1 MGKAQM
7 SNDLDK
13 SNETDD
19 LIAELAR
26 LMAQDAKGENNRQ
39 KSNMQKLQLDKVAND
54 GVSSQE
60 GGGKPD
66 VGFEEVQANAPQ
78 IEKTLEKVLSASE
91 RLSAIKSAKENAHQ
105 IANQKHD
112 GLFQDRI
119 SPDIVSEQN
128 FSQDE
133 NQNKNH
139 EPAPQEEKHSDPI
152 AELILKQLEQEKLSS
167 SDIVDDFAES
177 SNVEQDTNI
186 HNLDDKGQNIEPENF
201 FGEKVETNLSNND
214 ISDNEDILAENI
226 SNKEKEELDPLIEI
240 ERLIGEAVREG
251 GKIDDSAN
259 NDVGDALNIEN
270 PAQNISEAASA
281 AESTI
286 SAIAVESENNINTEE
301 IHQDKS
307 VNEAKETNIK
317 PSFVRSIIGPSI
329 AAIILLAAGFGL
341 YYFFDQ
347 NSSDDVA
354 PILKA
359 SNEPEKAAPEPTN
372 TKDSEQSIVLSE
384 ISGEEKKEENERLVP
399 RDESQDNI
407 INSQANEPRII
418 TNNSEPQTVIANRKV
433 KTVTVRPDGTI
444 VSGDSTRAGNEALP
458 VDRPNVPDLPAG
470 VTNAAAEQADQPIT
484 SNQQQILIAN
494 AGEAASGDNEQAA
507 NSQAASSSPAP
518 QTRPEESANNNG
530 GASAVNLLADST
542 QQSAESAS
550 QIITGAPTS
559 QQAQASLTVA
569 PAYVQL
575 SSQRAHETAQ
585 RSLIELRTR
594 FAAILGNEKLEI
606 QRADLGDKGI
616 YYRVRMPAQSIE
628 YANNICNNI
637 KLAGGD
643 CFVRTD

>member
-26 LMAQDAKGENNRQ
+26 LMAQDAKGENSRQ
-39 KSNMQKLQLDKVAND
+39 KSNMQKLQLDNVAND

-60 GGGKPD
+60 GSNKSD

-112 GLFQDRI
+112 RSFQDRI
-119 SPDIVSEQN
+119 SPDIASEQN

-167 SDIVDDFAES
+167 SDIADDFAES
-177 SNVEQDTNI
+177 SNVEQDTDI
-186 HNLDDKGQNIEPENF
+186 RNLDDKNQNIRAENF
-201 FGEKVETNLSNND
+201 FGEKVEANLSNND
-214 ISDNEDILAENI
+214 VSDNEDILAENL

-251 GKIDDSAN
+251 GKIDESAN
-259 NDVGDALNIEN
+259 NDVGDALKIEK
-270 PAQNISEAASA
+270 PVQNISEAASA

-286 SAIAVESENNINTEE
+286 SAIAVESEKNIDVEE

-307 VNEAKETNIK
+307 VNETKETNIK

-347 NSSDDVA
+347 NGSDNVA

-444 VSGDSTRAGNEALP
+444 VSGDSSRAGNEALP

-484 SNQQQILIAN
+484 SNQQQILVAN
-494 AGEAASGDNEQAA
+494 AGEAASGDNEQTA
-507 NSQAASSSPAP
+507 SQAASSSPAP

-530 GASAVNLLADST
+530 GTSAVNLLADST